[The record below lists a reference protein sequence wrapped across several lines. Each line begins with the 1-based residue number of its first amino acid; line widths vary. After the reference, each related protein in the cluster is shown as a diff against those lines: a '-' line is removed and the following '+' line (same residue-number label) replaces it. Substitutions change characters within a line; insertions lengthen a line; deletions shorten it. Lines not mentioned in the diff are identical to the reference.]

1 LDSKLNNDVV
11 NLLAGEIDQT
21 VFRSGK
27 SIREIIN
34 IITTSHPEIAFLD
47 RDWSQLNEI
56 TRTAILERVKRTL
69 ESIR

>member
-1 LDSKLNNDVV
+1 LDAKLNNDVLNV
-11 NLLAGEIDQT
+11 IAGEIEQT

-34 IITTSHPEIAFLD
+34 IITTSHPEISLD
-47 RDWSQLNEI
+47 QDWTQLNEKI
-56 TRTAILERVKRTL
+56 RAAILERVKRTL